1 LLSVNR
7 QLHNQDLM
15 DFYTSVDIRGG
26 NILYRGWR
34 NGQRQH
40 IRVPFSPTLYIP
52 AKEMGE
58 FTTVNGKPVQPIQFD
73 TIGEAREFI
82 DRFKD
87 VSNYDVYG
95 NTNFVYQYLYKE
107 FPTEVDYDFSSLRIA
122 NLDIETSCDGGFP
135 TPSSPTERVIALTIS
150 IGNSTYVLGLG
161 DFHIEG
167 DGVTCISY
175 TDERE
180 LLQGFVSLWKQ
191 IDPDIVTGWNIRFFD
206 IPYLVARMNHLEDGW
221 ANSLSPWG
229 KLRETTVNRMG
240 RDQTAYVI
248 NGVSTLDYFELY
260 QTFTYVKQESYS
272 LNHISKVE
280 LDEEKLSYTEYET
293 IQEFY
298 TQNFQKFMEYN
309 LQDVRLVDRLE
320 AKLKLMEL
328 AVALAYSARVNFED
342 VFSQVRTW
350 DAIIHHHLMSK
361 GVVIPQK
368 TNHKKDDQYAGAYV
382 KDPIVGKHDWVVSFD
397 LNSLYPHLIMQYNIS
412 PETKNTNPVWRRN
425 SITPDSLLC
434 RNRGETVKTFIDP
447 AEYLTQAKTAN
458 VSVAANGVAF
468 SRDRQGFLAE
478 LMEKMYAERKHYKG
492 LMIAAQKRLVGL
504 DKNAPTEERRRIE
517 YEISKYHNFQLV
529 RKIQLNSAYGAIGNQ
544 YFRFFDVELAEAITL
559 SGQLSIQWIGE
570 ALNRFLNKALKTEG
584 EDYVIASDTDS
595 VYLRLGGVAEQCK
608 NTDNGKRIDFLND
621 FCERVLQPF
630 INKEFDKLAVLL
642 NAYENRMVMGRE
654 IIAEKGVW
662 TAKKRYMLSVWDA
675 EGVRYSTPKLKI
687 MGIETAR
694 SSTPAYVRDK
704 LKSAV
709 KIVLTGTEQE
719 LQEFVVQI
727 EQEFMNLPVE
737 EIAFPRS
744 VSGMDEYASTETI
757 FRKAT
762 PIAVKAALVHNHLL
776 KTHKLTRKYRAIG
789 EGEKMKFVY
798 LNIPNPIHQTVIGF
812 TNTLPKEFGV
822 HKYVD
827 FKIHF
832 QKSFI
837 EPLRS
842 VTDATGWNIEKT
854 NSLESLF
861 S

>member
-1 LLSVNR
+1 
-7 QLHNQDLM
+7 M
-15 DFYTSVDIRGG
+15 DFYTSVDIRGKS
-26 NILYRGWR
+26 ILYRGWK

-40 IRVPFSPTLYIP
+40 LRIPFCPTLYIP
-52 AKEMGE
+52 SKDKGE
-58 FTTVNGKPVQPIQFD
+58 FTTVNGKPVQPVQFD
-73 TIGEAREFI
+73 DIGEAREFI

-107 FPTEVDYDFSSLRIA
+107 FPTEVDYDFSSLRVA

-135 TPSSPTERVIALTIS
+135 TPTSPTERVIAITVS
-150 IGNSTYVLGLG
+150 MGSSTYVLGLG

-167 DGVTCISY
+167 EGVTCIPY
-175 TDERE
+175 DDERE
-180 LLQGFVSLWKQ
+180 LLEGFVSLWKQ

-229 KLRETTVNRMG
+229 RLRETTVNRMG

-248 NGVSTLDYFELY
+248 SGVATLDYFELY

-280 LDEEKLSYTEYET
+280 LGEEKVSYSEYET
-293 IQEFY
+293 LQEFY
-298 TQNFQKFMEYN
+298 TQDFQKFMEYN
-309 LQDVRLVDRLE
+309 FQDVRLVDRLE

-361 GVVIPQK
+361 GMVIPQK
-368 TNHKKDDQYAGAYV
+368 TDQKKDDQYAGAYV
-382 KDPIVGKHDWVVSFD
+382 KDPLVGKHDWVVSFD

-412 PETKNTNPVWRRN
+412 PETKDTNPVWRRN
-425 SITPDSLLC
+425 SISPDSILS
-434 RNRGETVKTFIDP
+434 RNRGEPVTAFIDP
-447 AEYLTQAKTAN
+447 AEYLNDGKRSGL
-458 VSVAANGVAF
+458 SVAANGIAF
-468 SRDRQGFLAE
+468 RKDRHGFLPE

-492 LMIAAQKRLVGL
+492 LMIAAQKRLVDL
-504 DKNAPTEERRRIE
+504 DKNAPADERRRIE

-570 ALNRFLNKALKTEG
+570 ALNRFLNKALKTDG

-595 VYLRLGGVAEQCK
+595 VYLRLGSVVAKCK
-608 NTDNGKRIDFLND
+608 DTDTGKRVDFLND

-630 INKEFDKLAVLL
+630 IDKQFAELAVNM
-642 NAYENRMVMGRE
+642 NAYANKMAMGRE
-654 IIAEKGVW
+654 VIAEKGIW

-675 EGVRYSTPKLKI
+675 EGVRYKTPKLKI

-694 SSTPAYVRDK
+694 SSTPAYVRK
-704 LKSAV
+704 SLKTAIEMVLMRDEATLQGFV
-709 KIVLTGTEQE
+709 KTTQN
-719 LQEFVVQI
+719 EFKS
-727 EQEFMNLPVE
+727 LPVE
-737 EIAFPRS
+737 EVASPRG
-744 VSGMDEYASTETI
+744 VNGMKEYSSPLTI
-757 FRKAT
+757 YKKGT
-762 PIAVKAALVHNHLL
+762 PIAVKAALLHNSIVKRL
-776 KTHKLTRKYRAIG
+776 KLDKKYRLIG
-789 EGEKMKFVY
+789 EGEKMKFIY
-798 LNIPNPIHQTVIGF
+798 LKTPNPIHEGVIGF
-812 TNTLPKEFGV
+812 PVTLPKEFELQ
-822 HKYVD
+822 KYID
-827 FKIHF
+827 YDTQFEKTF
-832 QKSFI
+832 L
-837 EPLRS
+837 EPLR
-842 VTDATGWNIEKT
+842 VITNAVGWSPEERNT
-854 NSLESLF
+854 LESLF
-861 S
+861 A